1 MNNVYLIL
9 AHTNPKQL
17 KRLLNILHND
27 IFVHIDK
34 KAKIEDYYVKEENI
48 IYIQNR
54 VNVNWGGYSMV
65 QATLNLINESYKNK
79 KYDYFTLLSGLDYPI
94 KDENSFNKYLKMHYP
109 CNYIEYSKI
118 NDNNDILKNR
128 YLKYKLF
135 DKRTYITRFI
145 QKLFNYIYS
154 SRKPYKNLVMY
165 KGSQWWCLS
174 REGIEY
180 VLNYINKNK
189 SVINYFKHTDIPDE
203 MIFQS
208 ILLSS
213 RNLVIRN
220 DNLRYI
226 RLYSYHPDILM
237 SSDYSKLKSMNKKF
251 FARKFDENKDEE
263 ILNMLDN
270 DVITNK
276 KYYGKM
282 I

>member
-17 KRLLNILHND
+17 KRLLNVLQDD

-34 KAKIEDYYVKEENI
+34 KAKIEDYYFKRENI
-48 IYIQNR
+48 TYIQNR

-94 KDENSFNKYLKMHYP
+94 KDEDSFNKYLKMNYP

-118 NDNNDILKNR
+118 NNDEGMLKRR

-135 DKRTYITRFI
+135 DKRTCITCFI
-145 QKLFNYIYS
+145 QKLFDHMYYS
-154 SRKPYKNLVMY
+154 RRPYKNLAIY

-180 VLNYINKNK
+180 ILNYINKNK

-203 MIFQS
+203 MFFQS

-213 RNLVIRN
+213 RNLIIKN

-237 SSDYSKLKSMNKKF
+237 CSDYSKIRSLSKKF
-251 FARKFDENKDEE
+251 FARKFDVNKDEE

-270 DVITNK
+270 DVIINK
-276 KYYGKM
+276 KYYGNM